1 MSRFLY
7 RLGHFSA
14 RRRGLV
20 VAVWVLLAALLAGSA
35 ALFAKG
41 TDDAFGIPGS
51 ESQQALDALQDVA
64 PAAAGTSAQLV
75 VITTNGATVNAPA
88 VMAAIG
94 GAEQQVAA
102 LPQVA
107 GVLDPWRS
115 GVQGAISADSRA
127 ALISIPLKVALAD
140 VTEATKSDLASIAH
154 DLEHALPGAEV
165 KVGGEAF
172 SDLMPKIGLT
182 ELAGLAVAV
191 IVLLLLFRSLTS
203 AGVPVFTALLGV
215 GLSVGGVY
223 LATAFAVIPSSAPML
238 GLMLGLAVGIDYSL
252 FILSRHRQQL
262 TAGADRIESIARA
275 TATAGSAVVFAG
287 LTVIIALLGLLVTG
301 IPTLTSM
308 GLAAAATVAVAVVI
322 AITLTPALLSFA
334 GTRVRPWGW
343 RNAETKD
350 APVGRTPVATRWVRF
365 VTARPI
371 LTVVAVVGLLGIVTL
386 PATGMRLALPDNG
399 NNEHGSAAR
408 ETFDAVTEHFGEG
421 ATGPLLVTAK
431 LPTGTDPRTAVTALA
446 AELAQ
451 QPGVASVPLAMPDE
465 SGTLAMVQVVPTS
478 GPQSPATVQLVHDL
492 RERAAQ
498 IADKTGLSIQ
508 VTGFTAIGI
517 DVSTRLADAL
527 LPFGLVVVGLSL
539 LLLLIA
545 FRSILVPIKAAIG
558 YLLSVGATIGITTWV
573 FVDGN
578 LADFFG
584 VAQPGSV
591 ISFFPIILMGVL
603 FGLAMDYEM
612 FLVSRMREA
621 YAHGIDAKRA
631 VHAGFTSAAQVVT
644 AAALI
649 MFAVFVSFVPD
660 PSPSIKPIAFGL
672 AVGVF
677 IDAFLVRMTLV
688 PAVMTLL
695 GRSAWWIPKWLDR
708 VLPNI
713 DIEGAAIERAATNKS
728 DATEPVEPEPTSAR
742 G

>member
-1 MSRFLY
+1 MSQFLY
-7 RLGHFSA
+7 RLGRYSA
-14 RRRGLV
+14 RRRGTVLTI
-20 VAVWVLLAALLAGSA
+20 WVLLTVLIGGSA
-35 ALFAKG
+35 ALYAKG
-41 TDDAFGIPGS
+41 TDEAFGIPGS
-51 ESQQALDALQDVA
+51 ESQQALDELREVS
-64 PAAAGTSAQLV
+64 PAAAGTSAQV
-75 VITTNGATVNAPA
+75 VVVAPEGAVVNTPTIQAA
-88 VMAAIG
+88 VG
-94 GAEQQVAA
+94 EAEQRMAA

-115 GVQGAISADSRA
+115 GVQGAISADARA
-127 ALISIPLKVALAD
+127 ALVSIPLKVALAD
-140 VTEATKSDLASIAH
+140 VTEATRTELTDIAA
-154 DLEHALPGAEV
+154 DLEAAIPGAEV
-165 KVGGEAF
+165 TVGGEAF
-172 SDLMPKIGLT
+172 SDLIPKIGLT
-182 ELAGLAVAV
+182 ELAGLVVAV

-203 AGVPVFTALLGV
+203 AGVPLLTALLGV

-223 LATAFAVIPSSAPML
+223 AATAFAVIPSSAPML

-308 GLAAAATVAVAVVI
+308 GLAAAATVAVAVII
-322 AITLTPALLSFA
+322 AITLTPALLSYA

-343 RNAETKD
+343 RRAETKD
-350 APVGRTPVATRWVRF
+350 APVGRTPLATKWVQF

-371 LTVVAVVGLLGIVTL
+371 VTVIAVVGLLAIATL
-386 PATGMRLALPDNG
+386 PAAGMRLALPDNG
-399 NNEHGSAAR
+399 NNEHGSSAR
-408 ETFDAVTEHFGEG
+408 VTFDTVTEHFGAG
-421 ATGPLLVTAK
+421 STGPLLVTAK
-431 LPTGTDPRTAVTALA
+431 LTEGADPRPAVLALA
-446 AELAQ
+446 AELAK
-451 QPGVASVPLAMPDE
+451 QPGVASVPFAMPDE
-465 SGTLAMVQVVPTS
+465 SGKLAIVQVVPSS
-478 GPQSPATVQLVHDL
+478 GPQSPETVQLVRDL
-492 RERAAQ
+492 RDGAAQ
-498 IADKTGLSIQ
+498 IAEKTGLHIQ
-508 VTGFTAIGI
+508 VTGFTAVGI

-539 LLLLIA
+539 LLLLLA
-545 FRSILVPIKAAIG
+545 FRSILVPIKAAVG

-578 LADFFG
+578 LAEFFG

-649 MFAVFVSFVPD
+649 MLAVFISFIPD

-677 IDAFLVRMTLV
+677 VDAFLVRMTLV

-695 GRSAWWIPKWLDR
+695 GKSAWWIPKWLDR
-708 VLPNI
+708 ALPNI
-713 DIEGAAIERAATNKS
+713 DIEGAAIERRATLTADTS
-728 DATEPVEPEPTSAR
+728 EQASEPEPTAAR
-742 G
+742 